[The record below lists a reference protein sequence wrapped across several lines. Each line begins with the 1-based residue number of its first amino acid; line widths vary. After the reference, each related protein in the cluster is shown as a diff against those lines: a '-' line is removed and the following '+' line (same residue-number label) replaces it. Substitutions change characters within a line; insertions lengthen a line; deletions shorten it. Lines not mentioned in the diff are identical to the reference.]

1 MTFLRKQ
8 VAIAAF
14 VAGVFTSS
22 FAAEHL
28 RSSISNLENE
38 SKIQQVN
45 IQKVRRNLNRKTIE
59 IEKLKSDDN
68 GIVSKLLLQK
78 KMREAQF
85 VSKELESLVKNQ
97 SVLNQTIH
105 QQRNKLLTQIDGEI
119 SQLTQNGVTH
129 RPAQLQSLQKL
140 INEKEHILLLQHQT
154 LIQVPDFNLSSASQ
168 SGKDELVEKLLVVE
182 DLQKNMK
189 QKITF
194 MKDEL
199 SEEQSREFLRN
210 EVAHFLD
217 EENFFGEQSFISSGL
232 NRKENANNLAA
243 QALQKDTS
251 KAIPTDQPVTPEA
264 TPPST
269 SNPSPTDGS
278 APTTDATTEVAVAP
292 SITSQS
298 TSFQQPPDLYLFQNL
313 LDQVQE
319 TIRDTDSK
327 TAAKSDDSK
336 KVLADSKKTVRK
348 TKKNV
353 LQHNLALSEQIL
365 NDLNTLHDKLSKQ
378 IQELQ

>member
-8 VAIAAF
+8 VAIGAL

-22 FAAEHL
+22 FAADHL

-45 IQKVRRNLNRKTIE
+45 IQKVRRNLNQKTIE

-140 INEKEHILLLQHQT
+140 INEKEQVLFLQHQT

-232 NRKENANNLAA
+232 NRKENTNNLAA

-251 KAIPTDQPVTPEA
+251 KAIPRDQPVTPEA
-264 TPPST
+264 TPSST
-269 SNPSPTDGS
+269 SNPSTTDGS
-278 APTTDATTEVAVAP
+278 APTTDAPIEVAVAP

-319 TIRDTDSK
+319 TLRDADSK
-327 TAAKSDDSK
+327 TAAMSDDSK
-336 KVLADSKKTVRK
+336 KVPAESKKTVRK